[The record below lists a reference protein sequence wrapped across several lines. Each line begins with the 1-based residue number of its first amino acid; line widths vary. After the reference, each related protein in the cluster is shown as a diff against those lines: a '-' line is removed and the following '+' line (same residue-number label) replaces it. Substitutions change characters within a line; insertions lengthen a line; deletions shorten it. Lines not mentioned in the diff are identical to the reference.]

1 MVGRRLALFLVDKVK
16 LADFVLAVVYSFLR
30 QVVCSHLSARQLTRN
45 MCDLE
50 IDRPRIRTS
59 LRVFIPRGG
68 GWNFCPISHVFCP
81 IIFLLFCSLA
91 VWAALVPPVHNVNDN
106 LVPIFMGNTDSRD

>member
-50 IDRPRIRTS
+50 LDRPRIRAS

-68 GWNFCPISHVFCP
+68 FFSRLVVV
-81 IIFLLFCSLA
+81 IFLLSQSPNHLGGLS
-91 VWAALVPPVHNVNDN
+91 AALVGVG
-106 LVPIFMGNTDSRD
+106 I